1 MTTKQPALMSNK
13 HGMLRFLAT
22 DLPASDLQ
30 AALRVIEAFKA
41 LENESEFGMPFSM
54 WVRLEQLQDYLCMLT
69 DPEHKT
75 DDTRAAA
82 FLRRVRKEGG
92 AQ

>member
-1 MTTKQPALMSNK
+1 MTTKKPALMNDK

-22 DLPASDLQ
+22 DIPECDLQ

-41 LENESEFGMPFSM
+41 LENDHEFGMPFSM
-54 WVRLEQLQDYLCMLT
+54 WVRLEQLQDYLRMLT

-75 DDTRAAA
+75 EDTKAAA
-82 FLRRVRKEGG
+82 FLRRVRKSKGVK
-92 AQ
+92 